1 MTADIPSDEVSR
13 LDALRELNILDTESE
28 KEFDEFT
35 ALAAHICLAPIA
47 LISLIDEHRQWFK
60 SKVGLDLTETSR
72 DIAFCAHA
80 ILQPTSLMEVPD
92 TQLDKRFLDNPLV
105 LESPHIRFYAGA
117 PLIGIDGYALGT
129 LCVIDHVPRTFSEAQ
144 RTALTVLSRAIA
156 QQIELGRRLRRV
168 KSSTGVLLTQNSRLE
183 AQLEIGAANLKVDPP
198 KSKERISSA
207 GAAESISKSRPVI
220 PASNSPEPT

>member
-129 LCVIDHVPRTFSEAQ
+129 LCVIDHVPRT
-144 RTALTVLSRAIA
+144 
-156 QQIELGRRLRRV
+156 
-168 KSSTGVLLTQNSRLE
+168 
-183 AQLEIGAANLKVDPP
+183 
-198 KSKERISSA
+198 
-207 GAAESISKSRPVI
+207 
-220 PASNSPEPT
+220 